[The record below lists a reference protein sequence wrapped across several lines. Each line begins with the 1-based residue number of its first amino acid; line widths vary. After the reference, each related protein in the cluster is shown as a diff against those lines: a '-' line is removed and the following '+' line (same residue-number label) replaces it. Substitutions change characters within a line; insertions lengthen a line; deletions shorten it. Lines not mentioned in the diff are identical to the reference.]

1 MEGQD
6 RIMPY
11 ADPAKKKQYMAAYNK
26 KWYADNKGPR
36 NLVGKA
42 VNNKRNLRLQKKRWL
57 MARLGSVCERCGTDE
72 IEVLDVHH
80 TAPSYKENRHKQ
92 ITDYSWDAL
101 LTKAHTLQLLCS
113 NCHRKHHAEERRSK
127 A

>member
-1 MEGQD
+1 
-6 RIMPY
+6 MPY
-11 ADPAKKKQYMAAYNK
+11 ADPEKKKQYMKAYNK
-26 KWYADNKGPR
+26 QWYANNKGPR

-57 MARLGSVCERCGTDE
+57 FARMGGACERCGADE

-80 TAPSYKENRHKQ
+80 TDPSYKESRQKQ

-101 LTKAHTLQLLCS
+101 LGKAHTLQLLCS
-113 NCHRKHHAEERRSK
+113 NCHRKHHAEERRSN